1 MATAP
6 RPGAIERAQAA
17 QAGFKITV
25 DGETLTLRIGDLGP
39 ADRMAC
45 RAETA
50 AVFGTS
56 IPLGDFL
63 GEAFESDSIVV
74 LWWLAR
80 RKNGARRLKLGNV
93 LADFPSDL
101 DLGDRVSIEP
111 LGDDTPG
118 ADDDEDL
125 DDPLPSAG
133 D

>member
-17 QAGFKITV
+17 QAGFRITV
-25 DGETLTLRIGDLGP
+25 DGETLTLRVGDLGP

-50 AVFGTS
+50 SAFGTS
-56 IPLGDFL
+56 IPLGEFL
-63 GEAFESDSIVV
+63 GDGFESDSIVV

-80 RKNGARRLKLGNV
+80 RKNGARRLKLATV

-101 DLGDRVSIEP
+101 DLGDRVVVEP
-111 LGDDTPG
+111 LGDTP
-118 ADDDEDL
+118 AEDDEDE